1 MRVESIK
8 RPPCG
13 ACTVGSVMFGSCERC
28 GDDLA
33 VGMVGHRRH
42 GLCSSF
48 YEPVNIGLTTNGG
61 KKAHSRR
68 SKEGSGGL
76 VWMYVRPSGPRL
88 SLVAPLTLRYR

>member
-61 KKAHSRR
+61 KKHIVGDQ
-68 SKEGSGGL
+68 KK
-76 VWMYVRPSGPRL
+76 VRVVLFGCM
-88 SLVAPLTLRYR
+88 